1 MIFQHDFHYQQSYGR
16 LTIMSDDYI
25 KLMEKEAFKPQR
37 KNVVIDIDSIVQKNN
52 SVFNIPHF
60 F

>member
-1 MIFQHDFHYQQSYGR
+1 
-16 LTIMSDDYI
+16 MSDDYI

-52 SVFNIPHF
+52 AVFNIPHF